1 MIPTTKTTQ
10 QFMSHFM
17 LFGTLTAMVIV
28 FIGGVLYLW
37 QHANQPLQTEL
48 LNLREPMG
56 LLRTWQD
63 LQTATPIGLIE
74 LGLGLLIATQVFRMM
89 WLIEFY
95 LRARDL
101 WFTLFST
108 FILTAILY
116 SLFVMG

>member
-1 MIPTTKTTQ
+1 MPSTKTTQ
-10 QFMSHFM
+10 HVMSQFM
-17 LFGTLTAMVIV
+17 LFGTLTAMAIV
-28 FIGGVLYLW
+28 FIGGALYLW

-48 LNLREPMG
+48 LNLREPMS

-74 LGLGLLIATQVFRMM
+74 LGLGLLIATQVLRMAF
-89 WLIEFY
+89 LIEFY
-95 LRARDL
+95 LRVRDY
-101 WFTLFST
+101 WYTFFST

>member
-1 MIPTTKTTQ
+1 
-10 QFMSHFM
+10 M
-17 LFGTLTAMVIV
+17 LFGTFIAMFFVLL
-28 FIGGVLYLW
+28 GGTIYLW
-37 QHANQPLQTEL
+37 QHAHEPLQTEL

-74 LGLGLLIATQVFRMM
+74 LGLGLLIATQVLRMLC
-89 WLIEFY
+89 LIEFY
-95 LRARDL
+95 VRARDY
-101 WFTLFST
+101 WFMFFST